1 MSRDTAKGFYD
12 KNPGDPESGYV
23 TPADA
28 QAALDVVYDDMQ
40 ADVGGADAIN
50 AKLGAAPQ
58 GSNSTVQ
65 ERLEQIEAGVNL
77 AAQSVTSDKIANGT
91 IVDAD
96 INAGAAV
103 APGKIAGTAVTR
115 SDTGTVTSAM
125 IENGTIGDADI
136 NAAAAIDKSK
146 IAGVAVTRADV
157 DAIPASMLEDGSIT
171 NAKVANNAAIDK
183 AKIAG
188 TAIVSTDSG
197 VVTTGM
203 IADGT
208 IVNGDINPSANID
221 PAKIAGTA
229 VTQGQSGSVT
239 GPMIA
244 NGTISD
250 AQINANAAIGK
261 GKIAGVAVTQAD
273 SATVSGAMIKQ
284 NTVTGS
290 NLVNDTITATQ
301 IAANAVGASELA
313 DNAVDTAAIAA
324 NAVTSAKI
332 ADGTI
337 TSTDVAAST
346 FAAFGTVGNLLTA
359 NVASGTDYSGDM
371 TGFALPGASGA
382 ASTDYAASGTKSVK
396 VTSVGSSPRILS
408 GSTGAA
414 SSGTIPVIAGATY
427 TFLTKVYAPSVTYS
441 ITPSVFWYQADGTT
455 PASTTYNSGPAVTL
469 AASWQ
474 QTRMTVTAPA
484 NAAFAYVRLAGSG
497 GFVAND
503 VFYTDEWSLHRGS
516 GGTFVLPGV
525 PVPGQGAIKA
535 NGAVELPG
543 GDYSPEGAVTAKP
556 GSTFLQTSGAATV
569 TGMLSWRKATGTGNT
584 GWVAEGALADT
595 GWRDVSSIVTPGSGI
610 TVSAL
615 NVRRVGNRV
624 TVRMSLTGFTAVA
637 GAQANLL
644 LNGSNILGSGFAP
657 AGGSA
662 GLIAGTATWLSG
674 NKACAV
680 HWHPTDATASYGL
693 RATNFSASDAS
704 SQTVNGQLTW
714 FTDGA
719 WPTSLPGSAA

>member
-96 INAGAAV
+96 INAGAAI

-313 DNAVDTAAIAA
+313 DNAVDTAAIADS
-324 NAVTSAKI
+324 AVTSAKI
-332 ADGTI
+332 AANAVTDDKIASGVTFTVSPTPPASPKIGAEWADTSSPPITVIRKWDGTSWLVWI
-337 TSTDVAAST
+337 VTDATVPSIGDAAWGGYMAGIIDTTRAGVIGEGDPSQAGLRYLLIVSPKSIEYT
-346 FAAFGTVGNLLTA
+346 TGKRWKTTDDAGPNATKTLWDGLSATEAMFAAGPEYEAATYCRGLAFPADGGSRWYLPAKHELEVLYRNFKPTTEPHYN
-359 NVASGTDYSGDM
+359 ASGTNPASDP
-371 TGFALPGASGA
+371 TGTAYVPGA
-382 ASTDYAASGTKSVK
+382 T
-396 VTSVGSSPRILS
+396 
-408 GSTGAA
+408 
-414 SSGTIPVIAGATY
+414 
-427 TFLTKVYAPSVTYS
+427 
-441 ITPSVFWYQADGTT
+441 
-455 PASTTYNSGPAVTL
+455 
-469 AASWQ
+469 
-474 QTRMTVTAPA
+474 TAPA
-484 NAAFAYVRLAGSG
+484 QSLLAAFQQGGAQALEGVSSPYYWSSSEYSAPGAWSQYV
-497 GFVAND
+497 
-503 VFYTDEWSLHRGS
+503 
-516 GGTFVLPGV
+516 GGTYA
-525 PVPGQGAIKA
+525 GAQ
-535 NGAVELPG
+535 
-543 GDYSPEGAVTAKP
+543 S
-556 GSTFLQTSGAATV
+556 GSNKT
-569 TGMLSWRKATGTGNT
+569 NT
-584 GWVAEGALADT
+584 
-595 GWRDVSSIVTPGSGI
+595 
-610 TVSAL
+610 
-615 NVRRVGNRV
+615 GNRV
-624 TVRMSLTGFTAVA
+624 RPVRRFVL
-637 GAQANLL
+637 
-644 LNGSNILGSGFAP
+644 
-657 AGGSA
+657 
-662 GLIAGTATWLSG
+662 
-674 NKACAV
+674 
-680 HWHPTDATASYGL
+680 
-693 RATNFSASDAS
+693 
-704 SQTVNGQLTW
+704 
-714 FTDGA
+714 
-719 WPTSLPGSAA
+719 